1 MIGYPEAPR
10 AWGYTRG
17 MARAVG
23 ASLTEAVVE
32 GWLSRGELGAL
43 VEACRTCGATAT
55 CTDWLAHTVESQS
68 LPAFCPNASALAALR
83 P

>member
-17 MARAVG
+17 MARAIG

-32 GWLSRGELGAL
+32 GWLSRAELGTL
-43 VEACRTCGATAT
+43 VEACRTCAATGD
-55 CTDWLAHTVESQS
+55 CTSFLARTVETKA
-68 LPAFCPNASALAALR
+68 LPEFCPNAPALAALR